1 MCELNKREKNIRVW
15 CWLKRWEV
23 KHFFG
28 VVFLAWRLP
37 CRERGFKLARKK
49 QGFAIN
55 QKATERKKMG
65 GETVVEKNIKSRN
78 TLKGNRW
85 YKCSPWLSGWSVYVS
100 ISLQHG
106 REWGSGEGI
115 FSDVL
120 VYVLFLKEVMTDG
133 LLLQHSLSPF
143 PSLFSQVPTPAAAYC
158 TICSCKVP
166 KIH

>member
-1 MCELNKREKNIRVW
+1 MCELNKKKKIRVR
-15 CWLKRWEV
+15 CWLKKWEV
-23 KHFFG
+23 KRFFG
-28 VVFLAWRLP
+28 VVLLAWRLP

-55 QKATERKKMG
+55 QKATEGKKWVG
-65 GETVVEKNIKSRN
+65 RQKNVKSIN
-78 TLKGNRW
+78 ALKGNRW
-85 YKCSPWLSGWSVYVS
+85 YMCSPWLSGWSVYVS

-115 FSDVL
+115 FRDVL

-143 PSLFSQVPTPAAAYC
+143 PSLFSQVPTPAAACC